1 MAMIDILGLTYT
13 YPLAD
18 RPALAD
24 ISLSLEVG
32 QLLGVVGA
40 EGAGKSTLCLAL
52 AGFMPHHFRGTL
64 SGSARVAGLDVAT
77 APRREVV
84 RRVGLVLQNP
94 FNQISGARYTV
105 EEEIA
110 FGLENLGAPRAEMR
124 ARVAATMDQVGISHL
139 AKRSPLALSG
149 GQQQRVALASILAM
163 QPQVLILDEPTSQ
176 LDPAGCSAVFALLTE
191 LRAAGLTLIVAEHRV
206 EWLAETADQVVALA
220 EGRIVRAGTPE
231 SVFAWPELEA
241 HGIGTPRYTA
251 AAQAAAQRGLWP
263 ATRPWPVTLAQA
275 VAGFQEPY
283 VPN

>member
-1 MAMIDILGLTYT
+1 VAVIDVQALTYA

-18 RPALAD
+18 QPALAD
-24 ISLSLEVG
+24 INLSLEAG

-64 SGSARVAGLDVAT
+64 NGTVKVAGLDMAT

-110 FGLENLGAPRAEMR
+110 FGLENLGTPRAEMR

-176 LDPAGCSAVFALLTE
+176 LDPAGCSAVFALLMT
-191 LRAAGLTLIVAEHRV
+191 LRAAGLTLVVAEHRM
-206 EWLAETADQVVALA
+206 EWLAEAADQVVALA
-220 EGRIVRAGTPE
+220 EGRIVRLGTPQ
-231 SVFAWPELEA
+231 SVFTWPELEA
-241 HGIGTPRYTA
+241 HGIGAPRYTV
-251 AAQAAAQRGLWP
+251 AAQAATQRELWP
-263 ATRPWPVTLAQA
+263 ASRPWPVTLAQA
-275 VAGFQEPY
+275 VAGFLEPH
-283 VPN
+283 VSD